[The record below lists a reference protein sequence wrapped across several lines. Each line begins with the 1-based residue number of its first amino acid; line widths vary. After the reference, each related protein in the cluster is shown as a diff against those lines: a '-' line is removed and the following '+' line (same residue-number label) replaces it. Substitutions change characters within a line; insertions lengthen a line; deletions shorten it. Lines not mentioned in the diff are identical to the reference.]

1 MNAPVKPHRKKKPPA
16 DKQFFISIPV
26 KPYVKRFLELNY
38 GDPVQFHADKADY
51 AILRECLSDSRRF
64 DANYN
69 DFLCTYRDTVTVLLS
84 ERDFYRCGWEM
95 SKTNIVK
102 FGLHFENRAK
112 ILMRSII
119 GIYHGLGLPVHVS
132 INKFQDRFYFD
143 ENVWPYGSIKKD
155 FYRNGTAHQID
166 FDNEIFNKV
175 EKIVMTNLSK
185 NGTISPS
192 LIKDYENDQQ
202 TR

>member
-1 MNAPVKPHRKKKPPA
+1 M
-16 DKQFFISIPV
+16 
-26 KPYVKRFLELNY
+26 
-38 GDPVQFHADKADY
+38 QFHADKGDY

-95 SKTNIVK
+95 SKTNIVSSD
-102 FGLHFENRAK
+102 FTLRTGQRSSCGVSSEFITGLVFRF
-112 ILMRSII
+112 MFRSTNSRTGFI
-119 GIYHGLGLPVHVS
+119 
-132 INKFQDRFYFD
+132 FD
-143 ENVWPYGSIKKD
+143 ENVWPYGSIKRT
-155 FYRNGTAHQID
+155 FIAMEQPTRLTSTTR
-166 FDNEIFNKV
+166 FFNKV